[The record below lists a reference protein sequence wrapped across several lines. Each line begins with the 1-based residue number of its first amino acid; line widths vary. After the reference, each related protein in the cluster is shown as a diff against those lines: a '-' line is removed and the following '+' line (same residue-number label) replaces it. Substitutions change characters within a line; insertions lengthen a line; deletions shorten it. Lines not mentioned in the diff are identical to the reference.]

1 LKGKLIIIEGSDGS
15 GKATQ
20 TEILFNRLSMDG
32 LNVKKVEFPNYKS
45 DSSAL
50 IKMYLNGEFGT
61 EPTDVNPYAAS
72 SFYAVDRFAS
82 FKKDWKSFYE
92 DGGIVLADRYTTSNM
107 IHQAAKI
114 TGLEEKNKFLDWLWE
129 FEFSLFNLPIP
140 DCVLF
145 LDMPPKFSRRLMA
158 ERANKFTG
166 EESKDIHER
175 NTDYM
180 ENSYANA
187 KQIAEKYEWEKIN
200 CINNEDI
207 RSIEEISE
215 EIYNR
220 VKLYCHNTL

>member
-1 LKGKLIIIEGSDGS
+1 MKGKLIIIEGSDGS

-20 TEILFNRLSMDG
+20 TERLFNRLLEDG

-50 IKMYLNGEFGT
+50 IKMYLSGEFGT
-61 EPTDVNPYAAS
+61 EPGDVNPYVAS
-72 SFYAVDRFAS
+72 TFYAVDRFSS
-82 FKKDWKSFYE
+82 FKKGWKDFYE
-92 DGGIVLADRYTTSNM
+92 NGGIILADRYTTSNM

-114 TGLEEKNKFLDWLWE
+114 TALEDKSKFLDWLWD
-129 FEFSLFNLPIP
+129 FEFNLFSLPMP
-140 DCVLF
+140 DCVIF
-145 LDMPPKFSRRLMA
+145 LDMPPKYSRILMQ

-175 NTDYM
+175 NVDYM
-180 ENSYANA
+180 ENSYINS
-187 KQIAEKYEWEKIN
+187 KMIAEKYSWEKVN
-200 CINNEDI
+200 CISGEEI

-220 VKLYCHNTL
+220 VKLFCYNTL